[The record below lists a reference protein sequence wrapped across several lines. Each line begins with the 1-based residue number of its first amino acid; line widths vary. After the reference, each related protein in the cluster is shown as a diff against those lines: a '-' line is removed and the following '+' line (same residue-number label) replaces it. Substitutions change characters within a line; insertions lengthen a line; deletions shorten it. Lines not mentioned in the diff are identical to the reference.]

1 MNMKFGVIF
10 SLTFGIFSVVLSIN
24 LTSLKKYKILFDPQ
38 CQEYFLFNGT
48 DDYAYF
54 HRKNEK
60 FELWLT
66 QNSSNYAVYTTKSTS
81 TLMFGWNDTVV
92 SINQQQMDLVLSEG
106 TIQYPMTFQSEFY
119 LCDIQGIVAG
129 DVDYLCLEEQMTCD
143 LETLSY
149 KCEPQSNLI
158 LICTVALSVVTII
171 LLILYAKYESLK
183 ALLGSTLPW
192 FIQWCRQI
200 LSGSEESSTECDEE
214 EYSTIT
220 SESGSIQF
228 A

>member
-1 MNMKFGVIF
+1 MKFGVII
-10 SLTFGIFSVVLSIN
+10 LNFGFFAVVLSIN
-24 LTSLKKYKILFDPQ
+24 LTNLKKYKIMFDPQ

-48 DDYAYF
+48 DDYAYL

-60 FELWLT
+60 YELWLT
-66 QNSSNYAVYTTKSTS
+66 QNSSKYAVYTTEIAH
-81 TLMFGWNDTVV
+81 TLVFEWNDSFV

-106 TIQYPMTFQSEFY
+106 TIQYPMTFQSEYY
-119 LCDIQGIVAG
+119 LCDIYGIVAG
-129 DVDYLCLEEQMTCD
+129 EVDYLCLEEQMTCEC
-143 LETLSY
+143 ETLSY

-158 LICTVALSVVTII
+158 LICIVVLSVVTVIF
-171 LLILYAKYESLK
+171 LILYAKYESLK
-183 ALLGSTLPW
+183 TLLGSTLPW
-192 FIQWCRQI
+192 FIQWCRQV